1 MVFHFQVNQQL
12 LNGSHELLEIRNQ
25 LANPFST
32 GQGNPGGYKLF
43 IVGRDINL
51 LIISAYI
58 LNLSI
63 FIYGHIGLISQILAY
78 FGNIIGSVN
87 DSSLNIDKSIL
98 ASRRNI
104 WESRVFFFELL
115 WRLLKDLSLIHLA
128 QLSYFFTI
136 LWLMFQVNF
145 GIGIDELRIQ
155 STLDFWP
162 ILLVP

>member
-43 IVGRDINL
+43 IVGRDINFF
-51 LIISAYI
+51 IISAYI

-63 FIYGHIGLISQILAY
+63 FINGHIRLISQILAY

-136 LWLMFQVNF
+136 F
-145 GIGIDELRIQ
+145 
-155 STLDFWP
+155 
-162 ILLVP
+162 